1 MEPEE
6 REQVKDI
13 VMVAVQTSMNTVLD
27 PFYKR
32 IGDMEKSVDK
42 RVKDVE
48 EGQIK
53 IRATLYDEDGENG
66 VVRTVKS
73 QGKEIRKLQD
83 WRNYLAGTWAATAA
97 AFGIYLKIK

>member
-1 MEPEE
+1 MEAEE

-32 IGDMEKSVDK
+32 ISEL
-42 RVKDVE
+42 E
-48 EGQIK
+48 ESQIK
-53 IRATLYDEDGENG
+53 IRATVYDPDGENG
-66 VVRTVKS
+66 LVRTVKT

-83 WRNYLAGTWAATAA
+83 WRNYLAGAYAVGAGLIGY
-97 AFGIYLKIK
+97 FKLK